1 MNPKRV
7 GKFLQ
12 SGYEE
17 IVTIFKYLK
26 THPAVLSSLL
36 THLPL
41 NSQKFFPDLALNLVG
56 LYNSS
61 CFLHEQ
67 SKHSKT

>member
-1 MNPKRV
+1 MDPKRV

-26 THPAVLSSLL
+26 ANPIILSNLL
-36 THLPL
+36 THLPTQ
-41 NSQKFFPDLALNLVG
+41 SSKFFPDLALNLVG
-56 LYNSS
+56 LYNSP
-61 CFLHEQ
+61 CFLY
-67 SKHSKT
+67 